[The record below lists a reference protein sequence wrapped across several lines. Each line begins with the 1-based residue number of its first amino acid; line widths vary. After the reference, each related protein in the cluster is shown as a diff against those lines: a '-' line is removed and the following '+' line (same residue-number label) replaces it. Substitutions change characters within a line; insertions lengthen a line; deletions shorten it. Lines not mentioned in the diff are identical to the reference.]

1 MINAEFTVEP
11 ATWPADMAELRA
23 VRTEVFVLEQQVP
36 EDEEWDA
43 YDPQSQHVLARD
55 ASGNPIGTGRLT
67 PKGTIGRMAVLR
79 EWRGKGVGEALL
91 RVLLELA
98 RARHFERI
106 EIHAQSHA
114 LAFYERAGFVAYG
127 EEFDEC
133 GIAHRHMRID
143 LEPDE
148 RRPSAPLASIEAI
161 ALASSDRETARAA
174 MLAVMATARRE
185 LCLFTRDLD
194 PDLFEHAEL
203 LDAFRRVAIGEAQM
217 RIRIL
222 VLEPVRARA
231 DGHRLVALAQR
242 LTSIFAFRTPVEEVD
257 RQYAGSYLI
266 SDRGAWFERPLAS
279 RFDGEGS
286 TYGPG
291 RRAQLHDAFNAVWER
306 SEDCSEMRR
315 LEI

>member
-1 MINAEFTVEP
+1 
-11 ATWPADMAELRA
+11 
-23 VRTEVFVLEQQVP
+23 
-36 EDEEWDA
+36 
-43 YDPQSQHVLARD
+43 
-55 ASGNPIGTGRLT
+55 
-67 PKGTIGRMAVLR
+67 
-79 EWRGKGVGEALL
+79 
-91 RVLLELA
+91 
-98 RARHFERI
+98 
-106 EIHAQSHA
+106 
-114 LAFYERAGFVAYG
+114 
-127 EEFDEC
+127 EC

-231 DGHRLVALAQR
+231 DGHRLVALSQR